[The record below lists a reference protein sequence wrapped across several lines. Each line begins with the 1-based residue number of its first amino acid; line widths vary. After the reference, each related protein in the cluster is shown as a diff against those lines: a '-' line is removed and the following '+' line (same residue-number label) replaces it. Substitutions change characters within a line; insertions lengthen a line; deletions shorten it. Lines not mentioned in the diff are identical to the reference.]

1 MGKFLKSRIVQSM
14 LPYFVLAVGVILFF
28 QLITGLNF
36 FTNII
41 SNFFSILSPFI
52 TGAIFAYIL
61 NMPTDFFQRLFIK
74 TNKPFFVKRA
84 RGFGLIIVFI
94 IVIAV
99 FAGALNIIIPA
110 IVSSITVFIIGFE
123 ENMARAIAIID
134 AWDLPY
140 FIADM
145 FEGDLGEG
153 LIGMLQTWI
162 ANLDT
167 EGILSSVIAGFGGA
181 AAALFH
187 FFISLVSCIYMLSE
201 KDRFCEFITRLLNV
215 FMSKEASE
223 KIFRISRKLDKNFRQ
238 YIYVQ
243 TIDGLILGSVMTLV
257 LALLI
262 RSPFFLVLG
271 LILAVLNY
279 IPYFGSIIGT
289 AIAVVVVAFTQGV
302 WPTAVIAAIFMFAI
316 QQLDGNWLQPKLMG
330 GSFSIRPLLRIIS
343 VTVGGAYGGV
353 FGMLIAI
360 PIVAVLKD
368 ILDDYMEHNEKMK
381 QMDAMTSGRDSE

>member
-1 MGKFLKSRIVQSM
+1 M

-41 SNFFSILSPFI
+41 SNFFSVLSPFI

-61 NMPTDFFQRLFIK
+61 NMPTSFFQRLFVK

-94 IVIAV
+94 IVIVLLSAI
-99 FAGALNIIIPA
+99 LNIIIPA
-110 IVSSITVFIIGFE
+110 IVDSIQEFINGFPTH
-123 ENMARAIAIID
+123 MANAVALID
-134 AWDLPY
+134 EWDLPE
-140 FIADM
+140 FITDM
-145 FEGDLGEG
+145 FEEDLGEE

-162 ANLDT
+162 INLDT
-167 EGILSSVIAGFGGA
+167 EGMFASIMAGFGGA

-187 FFISLVSCIYMLSE
+187 FFISLVSCLYMLSE
-201 KDRFCEFITRLLNV
+201 KDRFCEFASRLINV

-223 KIFRISRKLDKNFRQ
+223 KVFRLSRKLNTNFRQ
-238 YIYVQ
+238 YIYIQ
-243 TIDGLILGSVMTLV
+243 TIDGLILGSIMTLV
-257 LALLI
+257 LFLFG
-262 RSPFFLVLG
+262 SPFFLVLG

-289 AIAVVVVAFTQGV
+289 AIAVVVVAFTQGL
-302 WPTAVIAAIFMFAI
+302 WPIAVIAAIVMFII
-316 QQLDGNWLQPKLMG
+316 QQIDGNYIQPKLMG
-330 GSFSIRPLLRIIS
+330 GSFSLRPLLIIVS

-353 FGMLIAI
+353 FGMLVAI

-368 ILDDYMEHNEKMK
+368 ILDGYMEHNEKMK
-381 QMDAMTSGRDSE
+381 QMDAMANTNIQNE

>member
-1 MGKFLKSRIVQSM
+1 M
-14 LPYFVLAVGVILFF
+14 LPYFILAVGVILFF

-41 SNFFSILSPFI
+41 SNFFSILSPFL

-74 TNKPFFVKRA
+74 TKKPFFVKRA

-94 IVIAV
+94 IVIALL
-99 FAGALNIIIPA
+99 ATMLNIIIPA
-110 IVSSITVFIIGFE
+110 IVSSITQFIEGFPTY
-123 ENMARAIAIID
+123 MANAIALID
-134 AWDLPY
+134 GWDFPE

-145 FEGDLGEG
+145 FEEDLGEG

-162 ANLDT
+162 INLDT
-167 EGILSSVIAGFGGA
+167 EGLFSSVIAGFGGA

-187 FFISLVSCIYMLSE
+187 FFLSLVSCLYMLSE
-201 KDRFCEFITRLLNV
+201 KDRFCEFATKLINAFIPREV
-215 FMSKEASE
+215 SE
-223 KIFRISRKLDKNFRQ
+223 KVFRLFRKLNTNFRQ

-243 TIDGLILGSVMTLV
+243 TIDGLILGTIMTLV
-257 LALLI
+257 LLGFG
-262 RSPFFLVLG
+262 SPFFLVLG

-289 AIAVVVVAFTQGV
+289 AIAVVVVAFTQGL
-302 WPTAVIAAIFMFAI
+302 WPTAVIAAIVMFII
-316 QQLDGNWLQPKLMG
+316 QQIDGNYIQPKLMG
-330 GSFSIRPLLRIIS
+330 GSFSIRPLLIIIS

-353 FGMLIAI
+353 FGMLVAI

-368 ILDDYMEHNEKMK
+368 ILDGLLEHNEKMK
-381 QMDAMTSGRDSE
+381 QMDAMTISRDSEEIDSMYD